1 MFLRLFA
8 IALPVFL
15 AIDLVWLGLVAKNLY
30 AKQIGHLL
38 RPDVNWAAALT
49 FYVLFVAGL
58 VFFVIAPAA
67 EKKSWLQTLTNGAF
81 FGLVTYA
88 TYDLTNL
95 AVAKGWPLGITI
107 IDLAWG
113 SFLAASVSAVTYAIA
128 AKFA

>member
-15 AIDLVWLGLVAKNLY
+15 VIDLTWLGLIAKNLY

-38 RPDVNWAAALT
+38 RPDVNWMAAVT

-58 VFFVIAPAA
+58 VFFVIAPAT
-67 EKKSWLQTLTNGAF
+67 EKKSWLQALANGAF

-113 SFLAASVSAVTYAIA
+113 SFLAASVSAITYAIA
-128 AKFA
+128 AKIA